1 MTDAGES
8 TSHLTPEQT
17 AGYLD
22 RVLTREDRAL
32 VEAHLA
38 TCADCRD
45 EVVALRP
52 FTEVNSTRRRLWT
65 AGLALGAAAAA
76 VILVVVPSS
85 SGPEPSL
92 HRDSAVDSAP
102 VVQPRVPEGPGPRP
116 GVLAW
121 SRLAQASRYRATV
134 FDEEGSIL
142 FRAEVPDSML
152 QLPDSLRLVPGKP
165 YFWKVEADIGWDRWV
180 SSRLVEFTVASTQPA
195 EP

>member
-22 RVLTREDRAL
+22 RVLTREERAL

-38 TCADCRD
+38 TCADCRG

-52 FTEVNSTRRRLWT
+52 FTGVNQKRRRLWT

-76 VILVVVPSS
+76 VILVIVPGN

-92 HRDSAVDSAP
+92 HRDAAVDTAP
-102 VVQPRVPEGPGPRP
+102 AIQPRGPEGPGPRP
-116 GVLAW
+116 RVLAW

-142 FRAEVPDSML
+142 FRAETSDSAL
-152 QLPDSLRLVPGKP
+152 QLPDSVRLMPGRS
-165 YFWKVEADIGWDRWV
+165 YFWKVEADIGWDRWA
-180 SSRLVEFTVASTQPA
+180 SSRPRSRCTTS
-195 EP
+195 